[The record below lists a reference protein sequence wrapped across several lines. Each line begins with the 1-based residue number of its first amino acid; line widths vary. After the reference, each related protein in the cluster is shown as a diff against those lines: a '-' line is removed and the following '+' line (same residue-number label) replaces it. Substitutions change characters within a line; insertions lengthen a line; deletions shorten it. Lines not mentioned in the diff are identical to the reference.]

1 MKNKWKIASFV
12 VMGLGLIY
20 NLISDYVEDKNSE
33 ERMREIVKEELDKVM
48 PF

>member
-20 NLISDYVEDKNSE
+20 NLVSDYVEEKNSD
-33 ERMREIVKEELDKVM
+33 ERVREIVKEELSKIV

>member
-20 NLISDYVEDKNSE
+20 NLVSDYVEEKNSN
-33 ERMREIVKEELDKVM
+33 ERVREIVKEELSKIV